1 MKGKLGGG
9 VDENVEGEPDKNGMS
24 NIVLFLPHPPPPPH
38 FLSRSAVAAT
48 SHGLIATLVDF
59 EVQLIV
65 SLLCLQKCQMNVE
78 IVKNIG

>member
-1 MKGKLGGG
+1 MKMLRGNLIKM
-9 VDENVEGEPDKNGMS
+9 ECT
-24 NIVLFLPHPPPPPH
+24 ILFYFYPPPPP
-38 FLSRSAVAAT
+38 LLISVAAT

-65 SLLCLQKCQMNVE
+65 SFLCLQKCQMNVE

>member
-24 NIVLFLPHPPPPPH
+24 NIVSFLPPPPPH
-38 FLSRSAVAAT
+38 LLSWSAVAAT